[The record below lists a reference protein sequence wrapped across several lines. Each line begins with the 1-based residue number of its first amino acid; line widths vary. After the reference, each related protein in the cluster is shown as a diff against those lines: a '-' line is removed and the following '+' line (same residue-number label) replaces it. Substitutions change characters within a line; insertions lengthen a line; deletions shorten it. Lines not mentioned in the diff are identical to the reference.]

1 MVRQSAKMPGKIQKE
16 LLLWTS
22 YGQTLSDA
30 THNVRRSR
38 TVQLWKRWQ
47 QNKAMRNTAK
57 RTRAME
63 HTRPKHGENGKAIK
77 KENSQRQEREK
88 REEDCHVIIRP
99 YQDVLCLF
107 TLRQEE
113 HSSPVQPARQRQCP
127 VAG

>member
-1 MVRQSAKMPGKIQKE
+1 MRQSAKMPGKIQKKTSWIN
-16 LLLWTS
+16 LLWTS

-47 QNKAMRNTAK
+47 QNKAMRNIAK

-63 HTRPKHGENGKAIK
+63 HTRPKHGENGKAIN

-88 REEDCHVIIRP
+88 RECH
-99 YQDVLCLF
+99 Y
-107 TLRQEE
+107 
-113 HSSPVQPARQRQCP
+113 
-127 VAG
+127 